1 MWRITSQN
9 TLPKSLCTAVCFGHQ
24 KNCLP
29 PPTCLFFTFGWV
41 FLFMCVNKHVCDFS
55 RSVSGWRKGKKYKSK
70 CCPQMGGKINA
81 WHPSEPIATE
91 WAHTAV
97 CFSKSATLY
106 FSKTNWAWV
115 TQLQQSYGP
124 PELYQWQTS
133 YIGQGGFQR
142 KISIK
147 ERKPSSLITNWTTTR
162 SPPLYSPL
170 SS

>member
-1 MWRITSQN
+1 MTYYQSKYIT
-9 TLPKSLCTAVCFGHQ
+9 KSLCTAVCLGHQ
-24 KNCLP
+24 KNCP
-29 PPTCLFFTFGWV
+29 P
-41 FLFMCVNKHVCDFS
+41 HVSFS
-55 RSVSGWRKGKKYKSK
+55 RLVGFFFLCVSINMFVIFLGLYQVEEREKKYKSK

-115 TQLQQSYGP
+115 TQLQPSYGP

-147 ERKPSSLITNWTTTR
+147 ERKPSSLITNWTTAR